1 MLPKDGASNWY
12 PMSTLMLMPV
22 SKWEDGKEMAKIIWK
37 IKIYH
42 FLGKYPA
49 PCGCRVEGGFL

>member
-1 MLPKDGASNWY
+1 
-12 PMSTLMLMPV
+12 MSTLMLMPV